1 MGSRYFMFG
10 VVLALLGAQ
19 LRLVDTFVLTPKAS
33 QFVESRLRTTGP
45 NVDRYENIY
54 LTSGPVAKKS
64 FTPPRWMGWALLSV
78 GGVLVMH
85 GLTVQRI
92 ET

>member
-1 MGSRYFMFG
+1 MGSRFLMFG

-33 QFVESRLRTTGP
+33 QFVETRLRTTGIGVGP
-45 NVDRYENIY
+45 YDNTY

-78 GGVLVMH
+78 GGVLAMH
-85 GLTVQRI
+85 GLTVQRV
-92 ET
+92 E